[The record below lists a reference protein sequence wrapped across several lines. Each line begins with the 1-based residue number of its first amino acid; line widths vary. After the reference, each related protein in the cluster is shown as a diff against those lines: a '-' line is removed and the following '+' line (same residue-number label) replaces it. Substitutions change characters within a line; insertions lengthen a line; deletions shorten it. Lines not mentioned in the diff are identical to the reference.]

1 MVVMSIM
8 PASMGCS
15 SMNGTEM
22 ALRFIAGGSIVL
34 AVTLLAKTRYPM
46 LSGVIMLF
54 PAVTLIGYY
63 FVGQTVT
70 PVQLQQITKF
80 SMYALSTTFIFL
92 VAFYYAQRTMDVP
105 HSLITSTVAWIASA
119 GVLVGVTHA

>member
-1 MVVMSIM
+1 
-8 PASMGCS
+8 
-15 SMNGTEM
+15 MNVTEM
-22 ALRFIAGGSIVL
+22 LLRFIAGGSIVL

-46 LSGVIMLF
+46 LSGIIMLF

-80 SMYALSTTFIFL
+80 SMYALSTTFVFL
-92 VAFYYAQRTMDVP
+92 LAFYYAQKTMSVP
-105 HSLITSTVAWIASA
+105 NSLVTSTGAWIASA
-119 GVLVGVTHA
+119 SVLIGITHGV

>member
-1 MVVMSIM
+1 MQEIM
-8 PASMGCS
+8 ECE
-15 SMNGTEM
+15 MNGTEM
-22 ALRFIAGGSIVL
+22 VLRFLAGGSTVL

-80 SMYALSTTFIFL
+80 SMYALSTTFVFL
-92 VAFYYAQRTMDVP
+92 MAFYYAQRTMDVP
-105 HSLITSTVAWIASA
+105 NSLITSTVAWVVSA
-119 GVLVGVTHA
+119 GVLVGVTHAG

>member
-1 MVVMSIM
+1 M
-8 PASMGCS
+8 PVLQEIMGCK
-15 SMNGTEM
+15 MNVTEM

-34 AVTLLAKTRYPM
+34 AATLLAKTRYPV
-46 LSGVIMLF
+46 LAGVIMLF

-63 FVGQTVT
+63 FIGQTVT

-92 VAFYYAQRTMDVP
+92 MAFYYAQRTMDVP
-105 HSLITSTVAWIASA
+105 HSLITSTGAWVASA
-119 GVLVGVTHA
+119 IVLVGVTHAG